1 MSLICRSHRH
11 FFHNSLSFLL
21 VENLIARVV
30 LPQAGASTE
39 EVMNCMKAELSKSGV
54 SEEEILQK
62 TLTVMK
68 AFGRGDDS
76 GGDSSL
82 VELSL
87 ASRQKNSALKEANI
101 SPKDFAKV
109 GRDRARGRARTTR
122 TTRKKK
128 HLRFFRVFAPNW
140 VTESELT
147 CYLAQGLPCITFPH
161 VSNYKIQPI

>member
-1 MSLICRSHRH
+1 
-11 FFHNSLSFLL
+11 
-21 VENLIARVV
+21 
-30 LPQAGASTE
+30 
-39 EVMNCMKAELSKSGV
+39 MNCMKAELSKSGL

-76 GGDSSL
+76 EGDSSL

-109 GRDRARGRARTTR
+109 GPGGGR
-122 TTRKKK
+122 
-128 HLRFFRVFAPNW
+128 H
-140 VTESELT
+140 
-147 CYLAQGLPCITFPH
+147 
-161 VSNYKIQPI
+161 

>member
-1 MSLICRSHRH
+1 
-11 FFHNSLSFLL
+11 
-21 VENLIARVV
+21 
-30 LPQAGASTE
+30 
-39 EVMNCMKAELSKSGV
+39 MNCMKAELSKSGV

-76 GGDSSL
+76 DGDSSL

-109 GRDRARGRARTTR
+109 GTEREGGQGRCGRPAKRSI
-122 TTRKKK
+122 
-128 HLRFFRVFAPNW
+128 FA
-140 VTESELT
+140 SS
-147 CYLAQGLPCITFPH
+147 AFLPQIG
-161 VSNYKIQPI
+161 

>member
-1 MSLICRSHRH
+1 
-11 FFHNSLSFLL
+11 
-21 VENLIARVV
+21 
-30 LPQAGASTE
+30 
-39 EVMNCMKAELSKSGV
+39 MNCMKAELSKSGV

-109 GRDRARGRARTTR
+109 GPRGREGKDDEDDPQKEASS
-122 TTRKKK
+122 
-128 HLRFFRVFAPNW
+128 LLPRFCPKLGDRERINMLFGTGASVYHVPPRLQSGMLIE
-140 VTESELT
+140 VT
-147 CYLAQGLPCITFPH
+147 
-161 VSNYKIQPI
+161 

>member
-1 MSLICRSHRH
+1 
-11 FFHNSLSFLL
+11 
-21 VENLIARVV
+21 
-30 LPQAGASTE
+30 
-39 EVMNCMKAELSKSGV
+39 MNCMKAELSKSGM

-76 GGDSSL
+76 AEDSSL

-109 GRDRARGRARTTR
+109 GRKAERPDC
-122 TTRKKK
+122 KK
-128 HLRFFRVFAPNW
+128 RFFRVFASNW
-140 VTESELT
+140 ASE
-147 CYLAQGLPCITFPH
+147 Q
-161 VSNYKIQPI
+161 

>member
-1 MSLICRSHRH
+1 
-11 FFHNSLSFLL
+11 
-21 VENLIARVV
+21 
-30 LPQAGASTE
+30 
-39 EVMNCMKAELSKSGV
+39 MNCMKAELSKSGV

-76 GGDSSL
+76 DGDSSL

-109 GRDRARGRARTTR
+109 GTEREGGQGRRGRPAKRSI
-122 TTRKKK
+122 
-128 HLRFFRVFAPNW
+128 FA
-140 VTESELT
+140 SS
-147 CYLAQGLPCITFPH
+147 AFLPQIG
-161 VSNYKIQPI
+161 

>member
-1 MSLICRSHRH
+1 
-11 FFHNSLSFLL
+11 
-21 VENLIARVV
+21 
-30 LPQAGASTE
+30 
-39 EVMNCMKAELSKSGV
+39 MNCMKAELSKSGL

-76 GGDSSL
+76 EGDSSL

-109 GRDRARGRARTTR
+109 GRTR
-122 TTRKKK
+122 TRREGGRPAK
-128 HLRFFRVFAPNW
+128 RASSPF
-140 VTESELT
+140 
-147 CYLAQGLPCITFPH
+147 LP
-161 VSNYKIQPI
+161 